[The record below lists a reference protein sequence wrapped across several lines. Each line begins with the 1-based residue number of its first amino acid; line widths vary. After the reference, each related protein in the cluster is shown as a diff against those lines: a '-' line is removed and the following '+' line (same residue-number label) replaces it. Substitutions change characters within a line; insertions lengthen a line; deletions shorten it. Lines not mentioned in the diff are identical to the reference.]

1 MVRISLAR
9 TLASRSESELID
21 LHDRWIGGTPPA
33 RRADLVQNLRDRMVD
48 PVSVSNFCSGL
59 YGALAPVFRVLSED
73 AGGGHD
79 FDALRTNATKEGVAE
94 RSVRHALAD
103 LVSTGLVAQVSHG
116 SNGSTKN
123 LWGIPEELAAV
134 LPERGAQ
141 EMVTSSPI
149 SLRGWLTEFY
159 RKKMPAAA
167 SGEAVRKMYT
177 LLAGEASVVSR
188 LNNLEAP
195 VREVVEELAMRW
207 GGLLPVG
214 DYDELGSECKIDTVI
229 KALEKNSLGTRL
241 ALNLENS
248 GIRQNGRVL
257 CLFQEVVVAV
267 LKNHSLTGEPSP
279 EAIASIGVD
288 FVSNFSRFASFVEG
302 DTVRFTTRGTIY
314 KSTGK
319 RIAEQLLP
327 NPGREFRRFEIL
339 ELEYR
344 FALAC
349 HFIDRTGARSFRLT
363 PEAQEFLSM
372 TLLEKQRLM
381 LDWFVE
387 DRELPGDLSHQLR
400 LRRTTLRYIK
410 RLEPGVWYD
419 AMFLPFVA
427 RNHHLADLTSA
438 EESVS
443 DKGTFPVRSS
453 ADLQS
458 LAWNLFVWMR
468 KYLYL
473 LGIIDMAYDDSGRAV
488 AIRLT
493 RVGAELLDIIPGR
506 EIEGSGH
513 VVVNPDFEVV
523 LFPDRRCHEL
533 VYRLD
538 RFANREFTDS
548 LYHYRITPASL
559 HRALSEG
566 MQLDEIIQL
575 LNENSRTPMPQNV
588 SYSLESWARKGGLVT
603 LSKDGRLSCEHK
615 EVLDRLTL
623 HPELRSLGFDRLD
636 DSTVQLHGEV
646 EVESLSAWVRDYG
659 ASLRSA

>member
-21 LHDRWIGGTPPA
+21 LHDRWVGGSPPP
-33 RRADLVQNLRDRMVD
+33 RRAELVQALRDRMVD
-48 PVSVSNFCSGL
+48 PATVSDLCAGL
-59 YGALAPVFRVLSED
+59 YGALAPVFRVLSE
-73 AGGGHD
+73 GPGKG
-79 FDALRTNATKEGVAE
+79 FDLDKLGAKTAKEGIAS
-94 RSVRHALAD
+94 RSLRPALAD
-103 LVSTGLVAQVSHG
+103 LVQTGLIAQVQTG
-116 SNGSTKN
+116 RNGSTRPA
-123 LWGIPEELAAV
+123 WGIPEEMAEV
-134 LPERGAQ
+134 LPVAGAPELVQ
-141 EMVTSSPI
+141 SSPL
-149 SLRGWLTEFY
+149 SLRGWLTDFY
-159 RKKMPAAA
+159 LRKMPAAA
-167 SGEAVRKMYT
+167 GGEAVRKMYT
-177 LLAGEASVVSR
+177 LLAGEASVMSR
-188 LNNLEAP
+188 IANLDEDL
-195 VREVVEELAMRW
+195 RLLIEGLAMRF
-207 GGLLPVG
+207 GGILPVG
-214 DYDELGSECKIDTVI
+214 DYDELGSDLKLDAVV
-229 KALEKNSLGTRL
+229 KVLEKNSLGTML
-241 ALNLENS
+241 ELNLEPS

-257 CLFQEVVVAV
+257 CLFQEVVVAI
-267 LKNHSLTGEPSP
+267 LKNGSLHGEP
-279 EAIASIGVD
+279 EQDAVASIGID

-302 DTVRFTTRGTIY
+302 DTVRFTVRGTIY

-349 HFIDRTGARSFRLT
+349 HLIDRTGERSFRLT
-363 PEAQEFLSM
+363 PTGQEFLNM

-410 RLEPGVWYD
+410 RLEPETWYD

-427 RNHHLADLTSA
+427 RNHHLADLTSS
-438 EESVS
+438 EQDLT
-443 DKGTFPVRSS
+443 DKASFPVRSS

-458 LAWNLFVWMR
+458 LSWNLLVWMR

-473 LGIIDMAYDDSGRAV
+473 LGIIDMAYDASGRAV
-488 AIRLT
+488 AVRLT
-493 RVGAELLDIIPGR
+493 RVGAELLDVIPGR

-523 LFPDRRCHEL
+523 LFPDRRSHDL

-538 RFANREFTDS
+538 RFCDREFTDS

-566 MQLDEIIQL
+566 MTLDEIFEL
-575 LNENSRTPMPQNV
+575 LQDRSRTPLPQNV

-603 LSKDGRLSCEHK
+603 FRGDGVLECEQK
-615 EVLDRLTL
+615 EVLDRITL
-623 HPELRSLGFDRLD
+623 HPELRGIGFERVD
-636 DSTVQLHGEV
+636 DVTVKLHGEV
-646 EVESLSAWVRDYG
+646 EVDALTIWIRDYG
-659 ASLRSA
+659 ASLRVA

>member
-33 RRADLVQNLRDRMVD
+33 RRAVIVQVLRDRMVD
-48 PVSVSNFCSGL
+48 PVSVSNLCFGL
-59 YGALAPVFRVLSED
+59 YGALAPVFRVLSVD
-73 AGGGHD
+73 AGDGHD
-79 FDALRTNATKEGVAE
+79 FDYLRSIAIKEGVAE
-94 RSVRHALAD
+94 RSVRPALSD

-116 SNGSTKN
+116 SNGSSKH

-134 LPERGAQ
+134 LPEHGAQ

-159 RKKMPAAA
+159 RTKMPAATG
-167 SGEAVRKMYT
+167 GEAVRKMYT
-177 LLAGEASVVSR
+177 LLASEDAVLSR
-188 LNNLEAP
+188 LKNLDES
-195 VREVVEELAMRW
+195 VRILVESLAMRW

-214 DYDELGSECKIDTVI
+214 DYDDLGSDTKIDVVV

-241 ALNLENS
+241 SLNLEGS

-257 CLFQEVVVAV
+257 CLFQEVVVAI
-267 LKNHSLTGEPSP
+267 LKNISLTGEPKPDS
-279 EAIASIGVD
+279 IASFGVD

-302 DTVRFTTRGTIY
+302 DTVRFTTRGTIF

-349 HFIDRTGARSFRLT
+349 QFIDRTGARSFRLT
-363 PEAQEFLSM
+363 PEAQKFLSM

-410 RLEPGVWYD
+410 RLEPGVWHD
-419 AMFLPFVA
+419 AMFLPFIA
-427 RNHHLADLTSA
+427 RNHHLAALTCTELVEQEKS
-438 EESVS
+438 S
-443 DKGTFPVRSS
+443 FPVRSS
-453 ADLQS
+453 ADMQS
-458 LAWNLFVWMR
+458 LSWNLFVWMR

-473 LGIIDMAYDDSGRAV
+473 LGIIDMAYDSSGRAV

-493 RVGAELLDIIPGR
+493 RVGGELLDVIPGR

-513 VVVNPDFEVV
+513 VVVNPDFEIV
-523 LFPDRRCHEL
+523 LFPDSRCHDL
-533 VYRLD
+533 VYHLD
-538 RFANREFTDS
+538 RFCEREFTDS
-548 LYHYRITPASL
+548 LYHYRVTPASL

-566 MQLDEIIQL
+566 MKLDEIFAL
-575 LNENSRTPMPQNV
+575 LKDNSRTPMPQNV

-603 LSKDGRLSCEHK
+603 FTDDGRLFCEHK

-623 HPELRSLGFDRLD
+623 HPELRGIGFDRLD

-646 EVESLSAWVRDYG
+646 EVDSLSSWVRDYG
-659 ASLRSA
+659 ASLRVA

>member
-33 RRADLVQNLRDRMVD
+33 RRSDLVQNLRVRMVD
-48 PVSVSNFCSGL
+48 PVSVSNFCFGL
-59 YGALAPVFRVLSED
+59 YGALAPVFRVLSQP
-73 AGGGHD
+73 AGDGHE
-79 FDALRTNATKEGVAE
+79 FDSLRAGATKEGVAE

-116 SNGSTKN
+116 RNGATEN

-134 LPERGAQ
+134 LPEQGAQ

-167 SGEAVRKMYT
+167 GGEAVRKMYT
-177 LLAGEASVVSR
+177 LLANEASVLSR
-188 LNNLEAP
+188 LDNLDQE
-195 VREVVEELAMRW
+195 VRSVVEQLAMRW

-214 DYDELGSECKIDTVI
+214 DYDEIGSELKIDVVV

-241 ALNLENS
+241 ALNLEGS

-267 LKNHSLTGEPSP
+267 LKNHSLNGEPNP
-279 EAIASIGVD
+279 ESIASIGVD

-349 HFIDRTGARSFRLT
+349 HFIDRTGTRSFCLT
-363 PEAQEFLSM
+363 PEAQSFLNK

-427 RNHHLADLTSA
+427 RNHHLADLTSV
-438 EESVS
+438 EQDGGEKSS
-443 DKGTFPVRSS
+443 FPVRSS

-458 LAWNLFVWMR
+458 LSWNLFIWMR

-493 RVGAELLDIIPGR
+493 RMGGELLDVIPGR

-523 LFPDRRCHEL
+523 LFPDRRCHDL

-538 RFANREFTDS
+538 RFADREFTDS
-548 LYHYRITPASL
+548 LYHYRITPSSL

-566 MQLDEIIQL
+566 MQLDEILNL
-575 LNENSRTPMPQNV
+575 LNDNSRTPMPQNV
-588 SYSLESWARKGGLVT
+588 SYSLESWARKGGLIT
-603 LSKDGRLSCEHK
+603 LTADGRLSCEHK
-615 EVLDRLTL
+615 EVLDRITL
-623 HPELRSLGFDRLD
+623 HPELRGIGFDRVD
-636 DSTVQLHGEV
+636 DSTVQLHGAV

>member
-21 LHDRWIGGTPPA
+21 LHDRWIGGTPPT
-33 RRADLVQNLRDRMVD
+33 RRSDLVQNLRTRMVD
-48 PVSVSNFCSGL
+48 PVSVANFCSGL
-59 YGALAPVFRVLSED
+59 YGALAPVFRVLSEQ
-73 AGGGHD
+73 AGDGHD
-79 FDALRTNATKEGVAE
+79 FENLRAGATKEGVAG

-103 LVSTGLVAQVSHG
+103 LVSTGLVAQVSSG
-116 SNGSTKN
+116 LNGATHN
-123 LWGIPEELAAV
+123 LWGVPEELAAV
-134 LPERGAQ
+134 LPAQGAQ

-159 RKKMPAAA
+159 RTKMPAAA
-167 SGEAVRKMYT
+167 GSEAVRKMYT
-177 LLAGEASVVSR
+177 LMASEASVLSR
-188 LNNLEAP
+188 LENLEEE
-195 VREVVEELAMRW
+195 VRSVVEQLAMRW
-207 GGLLPVG
+207 GGILPVG
-214 DYDELGSECKIDTVI
+214 DYDEIGSELKIDVVV

-241 ALNLENS
+241 ALNLEGS

-267 LKNHSLTGEPSP
+267 LKNHSLTGEPNS
-279 EAIASIGVD
+279 ESIASIGVD

-349 HFIDRTGARSFRLT
+349 SFVDRTGARSFCLT
-363 PEAQEFLSM
+363 PEAQNFLNM

-427 RNHHLADLTSA
+427 RNHHLADLTST
-438 EESVS
+438 EEGVD
-443 DKGTFPVRSS
+443 DKTSFPVRSS

-458 LAWNLFVWMR
+458 LSWNLFIWMR

-473 LGIIDMAYDDSGRAV
+473 LGIIDMAYDESGRAV

-493 RVGAELLDIIPGR
+493 RMGGELLDIIPGR

-523 LFPDRRCHEL
+523 LFPDRRCHDL

-538 RFANREFTDS
+538 RFADREFTDS

-566 MQLDEIIQL
+566 MQLDEILNL
-575 LNENSRTPMPQNV
+575 LNNHSRTPMPQNV

-603 LSKDGRLSCEHK
+603 MTVDGRLSCEHK
-615 EVLDRLTL
+615 EVLDRITL
-623 HPELRSLGFDRLD
+623 HPKLRGIGFDRVD

>member
-21 LHDRWIGGTPPA
+21 LHDRWVGGSPPA
-33 RRADLVQNLRDRMVD
+33 RRADMVQNLRNRMVD

-59 YGALAPVFRVLSED
+59 YGALAPVFRILSED
-73 AGGGHD
+73 AGDGHD
-79 FDALRTNATKEGVAE
+79 FESLRSSATKEGVAE
-94 RSVRHALAD
+94 RSVRPALAD
-103 LVSTGLVAQVSHG
+103 LVSTGLIAHVSQG
-116 SNGSTKN
+116 SNGATKY

-134 LPERGAQ
+134 LPEHGAQ
-141 EMVTSSPI
+141 ELVTSSPI

-167 SGEAVRKMYT
+167 GGEAVRKMYT
-177 LLAGEASVVSR
+177 LLAGEASVLSR
-188 LNNLEAP
+188 LNNLDAP
-195 VREVVEELAMRW
+195 VRDVVEELAMRW

-214 DYDELGSECKIDTVI
+214 DYDELGSEIKIDPVI

-241 ALNLENS
+241 ALNLETS

-257 CLFQEVVVAV
+257 CLFQEVVVAI
-267 LKNHSLTGEPSP
+267 LNNHSLTGEPKP
-279 EAIASIGVD
+279 ESIASIGVD

-363 PEAQEFLSM
+363 PEAQSFLNM

-410 RLEPGVWYD
+410 RLKPGVWYD

-427 RNHHLADLTSA
+427 RNHHLAALTST
-438 EESVS
+438 EETVKDNAS
-443 DKGTFPVRSS
+443 FPVRSS
-453 ADLQS
+453 ADMQS
-458 LAWNLFVWMR
+458 LSWNLFVWMR

-473 LGIIDMAYDDSGRAV
+473 LGIIDMAYDDTGRAV

-523 LFPDRRCHEL
+523 LFPDSRCHDL

-538 RFANREFTDS
+538 RFADREFTDS

-559 HRALSEG
+559 HRALAEG
-566 MQLDEIIQL
+566 MQLDTIIQL
-575 LNENSRTPMPQNV
+575 LNDNSRTPMPQNV

-603 LSKDGRLSCEHK
+603 LSENGRLSCERK
-615 EVLDRLTL
+615 EVLDRITL
-623 HPELRSLGFDRLD
+623 HPELRGLGFDRLD

>member
-9 TLASRSESELID
+9 TLASRSESGLID
-21 LHDRWIGGTPPA
+21 LHDRWIGGNPPA
-33 RRADLVQNLRDRMVD
+33 RRADLVQNLRNRMVD
-48 PVSVSNFCSGL
+48 PVSVSHFCSGL
-59 YGALAPVFRVLSED
+59 YGALAPVFRVLRES
-73 AGGGHD
+73 AGAGHD
-79 FDALRTNATKEGVAE
+79 FEALRSSATKEGVAE
-94 RSVRHALAD
+94 RSVRPALAD

-116 SNGSTKN
+116 SNGATKN

-134 LPERGAQ
+134 LPANGAQ
-141 EMVTSSPI
+141 ELVASSPL

-159 RKKMPAAA
+159 RTKMPGAAE
-167 SGEAVRKMYT
+167 GEAVRKMYT
-177 LLAGEASVVSR
+177 LLASETAVLSR
-188 LNNLEAP
+188 LEKLETP
-195 VREVVEELAMRW
+195 VRAVVEELAMRW

-214 DYDELGSECKIDTVI
+214 DYDELGSETKIDVVI
-229 KALEKNSLGTRL
+229 KALEGNSLGTRL
-241 ALNLENS
+241 SLNLENS

-257 CLFQEVVVAV
+257 CLFQEVVVAI
-267 LKNHSLTGEPSP
+267 LKSHSLTGEPSP
-279 EAIASIGVD
+279 ESIASIGVD

-349 HFIDRTGARSFRLT
+349 RLIDRTGTRSFRLT
-363 PEAQEFLSM
+363 PEAQGFLNM
-372 TLLEKQRLM
+372 TLREKQRLM

-387 DRELPGDLSHQLR
+387 NRELPGDLSHQFR

-427 RNHHLADLTSA
+427 RNHHLADLTST
-438 EESVS
+438 EETMNDRSS
-443 DKGTFPVRSS
+443 FPVRSS
-453 ADLQS
+453 SDLQS
-458 LAWNLFVWMR
+458 LSWNLFIWMR

-493 RVGAELLDIIPGR
+493 RVGAELLDMMPGR

-513 VVVNPDFEVV
+513 IVVNPDFEVV

-538 RFANREFTDS
+538 RFADREFTDS

-559 HRALSEG
+559 HRALAEG
-566 MQLDEIIQL
+566 MMLNDITQL
-575 LNENSRTPMPQNV
+575 LNDNSRTPMPQNV

-603 LSKDGRLSCEHK
+603 LSQDGRLSCEQK
-615 EVLDRLTL
+615 EVLDRITL
-623 HPELRSLGFDRLD
+623 HPELRGIGFDRVN
-636 DSTVQLHGEV
+636 DSTVKLHGEV
-646 EVESLSAWVRDYG
+646 DVESLSAWVRDYG

>member
-1 MVRISLAR
+1 MVKISLAR
-9 TLASRSESELID
+9 TLATRSESELID
-21 LHDRWIGGTPPA
+21 LHDRWVGGSPPP
-33 RRADLVQNLRDRMVD
+33 RRADLVQVLRDRMVD
-48 PVSVSNFCSGL
+48 PATVSDLCAGL
-59 YGALAPVFRVLSED
+59 YGALAPVFRVL
-73 AGGGHD
+73 AKGPGKGV
-79 FDALRTNATKEGVAE
+79 ALDKVSAKAVKEGIAS
-94 RSVRHALAD
+94 RSVRPALAD
-103 LVSTGLVAQVSHG
+103 LVQTGLIAQVMAG
-116 SNGSTKN
+116 RNGN
-123 LWGIPEELAAV
+123 AHPVWGIPEELGEV
-134 LPERGAQ
+134 LPTAGAP
-141 EMVTSSPI
+141 EMVQSSPL

-159 RKKMPAAA
+159 LRKMPASAG
-167 SGEAVRKMYT
+167 GEAVRKMYT
-177 LLAGEASVVSR
+177 LLAGEAAVMSR
-188 LNNLEAP
+188 VDNLEKDM
-195 VREVVEELAMRW
+195 RSLVEGLAMRY
-207 GGLLPVG
+207 GGVLPAG
-214 DYDELGSECKIDTVI
+214 DFDELASDLKLEAVI
-229 KALEKNSLGTRL
+229 KVLEKNSLGTML
-241 ALNLENS
+241 ELNLEPS

-257 CLFQEVVVAV
+257 CLFQEVVVAI
-267 LKNHSLTGEPSP
+267 LKNGSLHGEPAQ
-279 EAIASIGVD
+279 EAVASIGID

-302 DTVRFTTRGTIY
+302 DTVRFTVRGSIY

-349 HFIDRTGARSFRLT
+349 HLIDRTGERSFRLT
-363 PEAQEFLSM
+363 PAGQEFLNM

-410 RLEPGVWYD
+410 RLEPDTWYD

-427 RNHHLADLTSA
+427 RNHHLADLTA
-438 EESVS
+438 QEQSVA
-443 DKGTFPVRSS
+443 DKNSFPVRSS

-458 LAWNLFVWMR
+458 LSWNLFVWMR

-488 AIRLT
+488 AVRLT
-493 RVGAELLDIIPGR
+493 RVGAELLDVIPGR

-523 LFPDRRCHEL
+523 LFPDRRSHDL

-538 RFANREFTDS
+538 RFCDREFTDS

-566 MQLDEIIQL
+566 MT
-575 LNENSRTPMPQNV
+575 LNEIFDLLQDRSRTPMPQNV

-603 LSKDGRLSCEHK
+603 FRENGRLECEQK
-615 EVLDRLTL
+615 EVLDRITL
-623 HPELRSLGFDRLD
+623 HPELRDLGFERVD
-636 DSTVQLHGEV
+636 DVTVQLHGEV
-646 EVESLSAWVRDYG
+646 PVEDLSSWIRDYG
-659 ASLRSA
+659 ASLRVA